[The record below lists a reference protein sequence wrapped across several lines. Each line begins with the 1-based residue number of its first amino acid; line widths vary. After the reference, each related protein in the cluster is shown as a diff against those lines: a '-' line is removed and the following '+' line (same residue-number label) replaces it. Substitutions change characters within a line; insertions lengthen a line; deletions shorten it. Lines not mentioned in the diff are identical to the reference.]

1 MKSGFRVILVLYLVL
16 SLAFTGCIDPDV
28 VYEGTISGSNGGEI
42 SVIGLAMSF
51 PESINE
57 EDIQISITR
66 ETVLP
71 EIAGTT
77 EQIEAYN
84 GFKVISPIY
93 KITSSQSNFDKPFYL
108 KMTFDPSFF
117 NELKDG
123 EGIFLGSVS
132 EDGKFE
138 IARVVDSD
146 FMNGYITV
154 ESNHFSTWFMYV
166 APIMLITIF
175 VGSGL
180 LMKKGDALNSP
191 WQFVEPGNELIKKF
205 ISDNNIKL
213 PGKRDPKG
221 FVMQGYTKKFVE
233 RKDVK
238 AYISPYTG
246 SEVLNVKEVSCWDL
260 TNFFSSILYTLA
272 SDPQNTDVDV
282 DKIRLVRGTANVTP
296 ANVTPANVTLHGWIE
311 IVIDNQI
318 YVVDTSDVTSFKF
331 VAKDD
336 LYKKLN
342 LKPTYTWTKD
352 IGSLSKYDNQSPWY
366 LQYITNADIEA
377 QIKAL
382 TLQHKKLQEQLED
395 LNQGTITDDT
405 LRKMDEIRRQQK
417 EIYNKVMELK
427 KKSQ

>member
-1 MKSGFRVILVLYLVL
+1 MKSDFRVILVLYLIL
-16 SLAFTGCIDPDV
+16 SLAVTGCMDPKV
-28 VYEGTISGSNGGEI
+28 IYEGTISGSNGGEV
-42 SVIGLAMSF
+42 SVNGLAISF
-51 PESINE
+51 PEDINK
-57 EDIQISITR
+57 EDIRISITR

-71 EIAGTT
+71 EITGTP

-84 GFKVISPIY
+84 NFKVISPIY

-123 EGIFLGSVS
+123 EGIFLVSVS

-138 IARVVDSD
+138 IPRVVDGD
-146 FMNGYITV
+146 FMNGYLTVETTHFTTYFVVITV
-154 ESNHFSTWFMYV
+154 GGII
-166 APIMLITIF
+166 AMLI
-175 VGSGL
+175 GSGIL
-180 LMKKGDALNSP
+180 IKKSDAWNRP

-213 PGKRDPKG
+213 PDKRDPKG

-233 RKDVK
+233 RKDV
-238 AYISPYTG
+238 ISPYTG
-246 SEVLNVKEVSCWDL
+246 SQVLNVNEVSCWDL
-260 TNFFSSILYTLA
+260 TNFFGSILYTLA
-272 SDPQNTDVDV
+272 SDPQNTGVDSE
-282 DKIRLVRGTANVTP
+282 KIRLVMGTANK
-296 ANVTPANVTLHGWIE
+296 TLHAWIE
-311 IVIDNQI
+311 IVIDKQI
-318 YVVDTSDVTSFKF
+318 YVVDTSDPTSFKF
-331 VAKDD
+331 VARDD
-336 LYKKLN
+336 LYKNLN
-342 LKPTYTWTKD
+342 LKPTQTWTKD

-366 LQYITNADIEA
+366 LQYITSADIEA

>member
-1 MKSGFRVILVLYLVL
+1 MKSDFRVILVLYLVL
-16 SLAFTGCIDPDV
+16 SLAVTGCIDPKV
-28 VYEGTISGSNGGEI
+28 IYEGTISGSNGGEI
-42 SVIGLAMSF
+42 SVNGLAMSF

-154 ESNHFSTWFMYV
+154 ETNHFSTWFMYV

-180 LMKKGDALNSP
+180 FIKKGDAWNSP
-191 WQFVEPGNELIKKF
+191 WQFVEPGNQLIKKF

-213 PGKRDPKG
+213 PDKRDPKG

-233 RKDVK
+233 RKDLK

-246 SEVLNVKEVSCWDL
+246 SQVLNANEVSCWDL
-260 TNFFSSILYTLA
+260 TNFFGSILYTLA
-272 SDPQNTDVDV
+272 SDPQNTGVDGE
-282 DKIRLVRGTANVTP
+282 KIRLVSGT
-296 ANVTPANVTLHGWIE
+296 ANVTLHGWIE

-342 LKPTYTWTKD
+342 LKPAYTWTKD

-366 LQYITNADIEA
+366 LQYITSADIEA